1 MLKREKKKK
10 VDFKLLLAQLVLFN
24 KSDCSTIK
32 RALAAVYLKKKEERK
47 ELES

>member
-10 VDFKLLLAQLVLFN
+10 MDFKQLLLPQLVLFN

-32 RALAAVYLKKKEERK
+32 RALAAVYLKKKKKGRN
-47 ELES
+47 